1 MKRFVSFF
9 AIFMVALSYLILTAL
24 IGYSLRQSWN
34 TKEVTTTAEIIEILE
49 ADFTQIKTTRITNAV
64 VLCQY
69 SYEGKEYK
77 KETSIDSGCKKGD
90 IIDIVID
97 ADNPD
102 VIINFTKQEKKV
114 CFLFVRVWTN
124 AEPRILTYACL
135 TKTVCRLK
143 KRSGRFSRKFF
154 DFLFLIC

>member
-69 SYEGKEYK
+69 SYEGKEYN
-77 KETSIDSGCKKGD
+77 G
-90 IIDIVID
+90 
-97 ADNPD
+97 
-102 VIINFTKQEKKV
+102 
-114 CFLFVRVWTN
+114 
-124 AEPRILTYACL
+124 
-135 TKTVCRLK
+135 
-143 KRSGRFSRKFF
+143 
-154 DFLFLIC
+154 

>member
-24 IGYSLRQSWN
+24 IGYSLKQSWDTN
-34 TKEVTTTAEIIEILE
+34 EVTTTAEIIEILE

-69 SYEGKEYK
+69 LYEGKEYK
-77 KETSIDSGCKKGD
+77 KEASIDGGCKKGD

-114 CFLFVRVWTN
+114 CFMTLIISDIIASALVITLT
-124 AEPRILTYACL
+124 IL
-135 TKTVCRLK
+135 
-143 KRSGRFSRKFF
+143 KRK
-154 DFLFLIC
+154 IKQET

>member
-24 IGYSLRQSWN
+24 IGYSLKQSWDTN
-34 TKEVTTTAEIIEILE
+34 EVTTTAEIIEILE
-49 ADFTQIKTTRITNAV
+49 TDFTQIKTTRITNAV

-69 SYEGKEYK
+69 LYEGKEYK
-77 KETSIDSGCKKGD
+77 KEASIDGGCKKGD

-114 CFLFVRVWTN
+114 CFMTLIIPATIASALVITLT
-124 AEPRILTYACL
+124 IL
-135 TKTVCRLK
+135 
-143 KRSGRFSRKFF
+143 KRK
-154 DFLFLIC
+154 IKQET

>member
-24 IGYSLRQSWN
+24 IGYSLKQSWDTN
-34 TKEVTTTAEIIEILE
+34 EVTTTAEIIEILE
-49 ADFTQIKTTRITNAV
+49 TDFTQIKTTRITNAV

-69 SYEGKEYK
+69 LYEGEEYK
-77 KETSIDSGCKKGD
+77 KEASIDGGCKKGD

-114 CFLFVRVWTN
+114 CFMTLIISAIIASALVITLT
-124 AEPRILTYACL
+124 IL
-135 TKTVCRLK
+135 
-143 KRSGRFSRKFF
+143 KRK
-154 DFLFLIC
+154 IKQET

>member
-24 IGYSLRQSWN
+24 IGYSLKQSWDTN
-34 TKEVTTTAEIIEILE
+34 EVTTTAEIIEILE
-49 ADFTQIKTTRITNAV
+49 TDFTQIKTTRITNAV

-69 SYEGKEYK
+69 LYEGKEYK
-77 KETSIDSGCKKGD
+77 KEASIDGGCKKGD

-114 CFLFVRVWTN
+114 CFMTLIISDIIASALVITLT
-124 AEPRILTYACL
+124 IL
-135 TKTVCRLK
+135 
-143 KRSGRFSRKFF
+143 KRK
-154 DFLFLIC
+154 IKQET

>member
-24 IGYSLRQSWN
+24 IGYSLKQSWDTN
-34 TKEVTTTAEIIEILE
+34 EVTTTAEIIEILE
-49 ADFTQIKTTRITNAV
+49 TDFTQIKTTRITNAV

-69 SYEGKEYK
+69 LYEGKEYK
-77 KETSIDSGCKKGD
+77 KEASIDGGCKKGD

-114 CFLFVRVWTN
+114 CFMTLI
-124 AEPRILTYACL
+124 ILAIIASALVITL
-135 TKTVCRLK
+135 TILK
-143 KRSGRFSRKFF
+143 RK
-154 DFLFLIC
+154 IKQET

>member
-24 IGYSLRQSWN
+24 IGYSLKQSWDTN
-34 TKEVTTTAEIIEILE
+34 EVTTTAEIIEILE
-49 ADFTQIKTTRITNAV
+49 TDFTQIKTTRITNAV

-69 SYEGKEYK
+69 LYEGKEYK
-77 KETSIDSGCKKGD
+77 KEASIDGGCKKGD

-114 CFLFVRVWTN
+114 YFMTLIIPAIIASALVITLT
-124 AEPRILTYACL
+124 IL
-135 TKTVCRLK
+135 
-143 KRSGRFSRKFF
+143 KRK
-154 DFLFLIC
+154 IKQET

>member
-102 VIINFTKQEKKV
+102 VIINFTKQEKTV
-114 CFLFVRVWTN
+114 CFMTLVVPAVIASALVITLT
-124 AEPRILTYACL
+124 IL
-135 TKTVCRLK
+135 
-143 KRSGRFSRKFF
+143 KRK
-154 DFLFLIC
+154 IKQET

>member
-24 IGYSLRQSWN
+24 IGYSLKQSWDTN
-34 TKEVTTTAEIIEILE
+34 EVTTTAEIIEILE
-49 ADFTQIKTTRITNAV
+49 TDFTQIKTTRITNAV

-69 SYEGKEYK
+69 LYEGKEYK
-77 KETSIDSGCKKGD
+77 KEASIDGGCKKGD

-114 CFLFVRVWTN
+114 CFMTLIIPPIIASALVITLT
-124 AEPRILTYACL
+124 IL
-135 TKTVCRLK
+135 
-143 KRSGRFSRKFF
+143 KRK
-154 DFLFLIC
+154 IKQET

>member
-24 IGYSLRQSWN
+24 IGYSLKQSWDTN
-34 TKEVTTTAEIIEILE
+34 EVTTTAEIIEILE
-49 ADFTQIKTTRITNAV
+49 TDFTQIKTTRITNAV

-69 SYEGKEYK
+69 LYEGKEYK
-77 KETSIDSGCKKGD
+77 KETSIDGGCKKGD

-114 CFLFVRVWTN
+114 CFMTLI
-124 AEPRILTYACL
+124 ILAIIASAL
-135 TKTVCRLK
+135 VM
-143 KRSGRFSRKFF
+143 
-154 DFLFLIC
+154 I

>member
-90 IIDIVID
+90 IIDIVCFMTLVVP
-97 ADNPD
+97 A
-102 VIINFTKQEKKV
+102 VIASALVITLTILKRKIKQE
-114 CFLFVRVWTN
+114 T
-124 AEPRILTYACL
+124 
-135 TKTVCRLK
+135 
-143 KRSGRFSRKFF
+143 
-154 DFLFLIC
+154 

>member
-64 VLCQY
+64 VLC
-69 SYEGKEYK
+69 SIHTKGKSIK
-77 KETSIDSGCKKGD
+77 KETSIDSGLQKKVD

-114 CFLFVRVWTN
+114 CFMTLVVPAVIASALVITLT
-124 AEPRILTYACL
+124 IL
-135 TKTVCRLK
+135 
-143 KRSGRFSRKFF
+143 KRK
-154 DFLFLIC
+154 IKQET

>member
-24 IGYSLRQSWN
+24 IGYSLKQSWDTN
-34 TKEVTTTAEIIEILE
+34 EVTTTAEIIEILE
-49 ADFTQIKTTRITNAV
+49 TDFTQIKTTRITNAV

-69 SYEGKEYK
+69 LYEGKEYK
-77 KETSIDSGCKKGD
+77 KEASIDGGCKKGD

-114 CFLFVRVWTN
+114 CFMTLIIQAIIASALVIT
-124 AEPRILTYACL
+124 LTIVNYSAIKL
-135 TKTVCRLK
+135 P
-143 KRSGRFSRKFF
+143 S
-154 DFLFLIC
+154 I

>member
-49 ADFTQIKTTRITNAV
+49 ADFTQIKTTRITNA
-64 VLCQY
+64 
-69 SYEGKEYK
+69 
-77 KETSIDSGCKKGD
+77 
-90 IIDIVID
+90 
-97 ADNPD
+97 DNPD

-114 CFLFVRVWTN
+114 CFMTLVVPAVIASALVITLT
-124 AEPRILTYACL
+124 IL
-135 TKTVCRLK
+135 
-143 KRSGRFSRKFF
+143 KRK
-154 DFLFLIC
+154 IKQET

>member
-24 IGYSLRQSWN
+24 IGYSLKQSWDTN
-34 TKEVTTTAEIIEILE
+34 EVTTTAEIIEILE
-49 ADFTQIKTTRITNAV
+49 TDFTQIKTTRITNAV

-69 SYEGKEYK
+69 LYEGKEYK
-77 KETSIDSGCKKGD
+77 KEASIDGGCKKGD

-114 CFLFVRVWTN
+114 GFMTLIIQAIIASALVITLT
-124 AEPRILTYACL
+124 IL
-135 TKTVCRLK
+135 
-143 KRSGRFSRKFF
+143 KRK
-154 DFLFLIC
+154 IKQET

>member
-24 IGYSLRQSWN
+24 IGYSLKQSWDTN
-34 TKEVTTTAEIIEILE
+34 EVTTTAEIIEILE
-49 ADFTQIKTTRITNAV
+49 TDFTQIKTTRITNAV

-69 SYEGKEYK
+69 LYEGKEYK
-77 KETSIDSGCKKGD
+77 KEASIDGGCKKGD

-114 CFLFVRVWTN
+114 CFMTLIIQAIIASALVITLT
-124 AEPRILTYACL
+124 IL
-135 TKTVCRLK
+135 
-143 KRSGRFSRKFF
+143 KRKIRQET
-154 DFLFLIC
+154 

>member
-24 IGYSLRQSWN
+24 IGYSLKQSWDTN
-34 TKEVTTTAEIIEILE
+34 EVTTTAEIIEILE

-69 SYEGKEYK
+69 LYEGKEYK
-77 KETSIDSGCKKGD
+77 KEASIDGGCKKGD

-114 CFLFVRVWTN
+114 CFMTLIISAIIASALVITLT
-124 AEPRILTYACL
+124 IL
-135 TKTVCRLK
+135 
-143 KRSGRFSRKFF
+143 KRK
-154 DFLFLIC
+154 IKQET

>member
-24 IGYSLRQSWN
+24 IGYSLKQSWDTN
-34 TKEVTTTAEIIEILE
+34 EVTTTAEIIEILE
-49 ADFTQIKTTRITNAV
+49 TDFTQIKTTRITNAV

-69 SYEGKEYK
+69 LYEGKEYK
-77 KETSIDSGCKKGD
+77 KEASIDGGCKKGD

-114 CFLFVRVWTN
+114 CFMTLI
-124 AEPRILTYACL
+124 ILAIIESALVITL
-135 TKTVCRLK
+135 TILK
-143 KRSGRFSRKFF
+143 RK
-154 DFLFLIC
+154 IKQET

>member
-24 IGYSLRQSWN
+24 IGYSLKQSWDTN
-34 TKEVTTTAEIIEILE
+34 EVTTTAEIIEILE
-49 ADFTQIKTTRITNAV
+49 TDFTQIKTTRITNAV

-69 SYEGKEYK
+69 LYEGKEYK
-77 KETSIDSGCKKGD
+77 KEALIDGGCKKGD

-114 CFLFVRVWTN
+114 CFMTLIIPAIIASALVITLT
-124 AEPRILTYACL
+124 IL
-135 TKTVCRLK
+135 
-143 KRSGRFSRKFF
+143 KRK
-154 DFLFLIC
+154 IKQET

>member
-24 IGYSLRQSWN
+24 IGYSLKQSWDTN
-34 TKEVTTTAEIIEILE
+34 EVTTTAEIIEILE
-49 ADFTQIKTTRITNAV
+49 TDFTQIKTTRITNAV

-69 SYEGKEYK
+69 LYEGKEYK
-77 KETSIDSGCKKGD
+77 KEASIDGGCKKGD

-102 VIINFTKQEKKV
+102 VIINFTKQEKTCLLSYFRWNNISV
-114 CFLFVRVWTN
+114 YAFFTT
-124 AEPRILTYACL
+124 AILCKDNPSSTTSL
-135 TKTVCRLK
+135 P
-143 KRSGRFSRKFF
+143 
-154 DFLFLIC
+154 

>member
-24 IGYSLRQSWN
+24 IGYSLKQSWDTN
-34 TKEVTTTAEIIEILE
+34 EVTTTAEIIEILE
-49 ADFTQIKTTRITNAV
+49 TDFTQIKTTRITNAV

-69 SYEGKEYK
+69 LYEGKEYK
-77 KETSIDSGCKKGD
+77 KEASIDGGCKKGD

-114 CFLFVRVWTN
+114 CFMTLIIQAIIASALVITLT
-124 AEPRILTYACL
+124 IL
-135 TKTVCRLK
+135 
-143 KRSGRFSRKFF
+143 KRK
-154 DFLFLIC
+154 IKQET

>member
-24 IGYSLRQSWN
+24 IGYSLKQSWDTN
-34 TKEVTTTAEIIEILE
+34 EVTTTAEIIEILE
-49 ADFTQIKTTRITNAV
+49 TDFTQIKTTRITNAV

-69 SYEGKEYK
+69 LYEGKEYK
-77 KETSIDSGCKKGD
+77 KEASIDGGCKKGD

-114 CFLFVRVWTN
+114 CFMTLIIPDIIASALVITLT
-124 AEPRILTYACL
+124 IL
-135 TKTVCRLK
+135 
-143 KRSGRFSRKFF
+143 KRK
-154 DFLFLIC
+154 IKQET

>member
-102 VIINFTKQEKKV
+102 VIITMA
-114 CFLFVRVWTN
+114 R
-124 AEPRILTYACL
+124 
-135 TKTVCRLK
+135 KTAANLNMHCVGLH
-143 KRSGRFSRKFF
+143 
-154 DFLFLIC
+154 I

>member
-49 ADFTQIKTTRITNAV
+49 ADFTNAV

-114 CFLFVRVWTN
+114 CFMTLVVPAVIASALVITLT
-124 AEPRILTYACL
+124 IL
-135 TKTVCRLK
+135 
-143 KRSGRFSRKFF
+143 KRK
-154 DFLFLIC
+154 IKQET

>member
-24 IGYSLRQSWN
+24 IGYSLKQSWDTN
-34 TKEVTTTAEIIEILE
+34 EVTTTAEIIEILE
-49 ADFTQIKTTRITNAV
+49 TDFTQIKTTRITNAV

-69 SYEGKEYK
+69 LYEGKEYK
-77 KETSIDSGCKKGD
+77 KEASIDGGCKKGD

-102 VIINFTKQEKKV
+102 VITKQEKKV
-114 CFLFVRVWTN
+114 CFMTLIIQAIIASALVITLT
-124 AEPRILTYACL
+124 IL
-135 TKTVCRLK
+135 
-143 KRSGRFSRKFF
+143 KRK
-154 DFLFLIC
+154 IKQET

>member
-24 IGYSLRQSWN
+24 IGYSLKQSWDTN
-34 TKEVTTTAEIIEILE
+34 EVTTTAEIIEILE
-49 ADFTQIKTTRITNAV
+49 TDFTQIKTTRITNAV

-69 SYEGKEYK
+69 LYEGKEYK
-77 KETSIDSGCKKGD
+77 KEASIDGGCKKGD

-114 CFLFVRVWTN
+114 CFMTLIIQDIIASALVITLT
-124 AEPRILTYACL
+124 IL
-135 TKTVCRLK
+135 
-143 KRSGRFSRKFF
+143 KRK
-154 DFLFLIC
+154 IKQET